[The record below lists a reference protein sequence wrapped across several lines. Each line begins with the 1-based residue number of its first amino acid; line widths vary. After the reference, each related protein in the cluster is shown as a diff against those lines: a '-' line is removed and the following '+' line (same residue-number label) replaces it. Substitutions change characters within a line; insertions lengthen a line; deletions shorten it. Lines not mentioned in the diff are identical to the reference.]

1 MSGLARLRI
10 VSINDVYE
18 LHNLPKL
25 QTFLSRLSYKPSAVT
40 LAGDFLSPST
50 LSSVDGG
57 RGMVATLRATGM
69 THVSL
74 GNHEQDL
81 RLESLH
87 DRLAKLSKS
96 VHVINSNMRENV
108 PDKAAWMT
116 EVTAPYSV
124 ITSPC
129 NRVRVALLGLL
140 SDEPGIFRDNTFKG
154 VPVGDV
160 VETYAKMY
168 NEIVPN
174 IADMCIPLTHQSMQ
188 RDKELAES
196 MLDLHG
202 GKGVIIGGHEHEPFD
217 EIVGNESDDDSIRIV
232 KSGMDSM
239 SASVIDVS
247 YDVAENER
255 PVTVSVDYNLEP
267 LVDIEPSEVVQQIV
281 DKHMSVIKALE
292 SEDIINSETTHM
304 LPPGTVLSSKRARL
318 EQTTV
323 GSIFLQL
330 IKEEMDADVAV
341 VNGAV
346 VKGDT
351 EYFDGSMTYAQLKKE
366 LPFPTKMI
374 VVLMKRWELQDAID
388 YSRFS
393 TEGGTENEN
402 GEIPRR
408 GYLQVDWDYDQVGY
422 LGSPDD
428 ELKVALPRNLL
439 NGFCKI
445 KPLMEI
451 GERLKRDKIFP
462 GKDDFVP
469 AINLIMRHACK
480 NRWSQIIVDIDDF
493 DQFDLDGNGVLD
505 RNEVKLLMES
515 FLGHEPADFVVDDMI
530 AALDTDE
537 DGVIDKGEISYML
550 ARLERENNWRNF

>member
-1 MSGLARLRI
+1 
-10 VSINDVYE
+10 
-18 LHNLPKL
+18 
-25 QTFLSRLSYKPSAVT
+25 
-40 LAGDFLSPST
+40 
-50 LSSVDGG
+50 
-57 RGMVATLRATGM
+57 
-69 THVSL
+69 
-74 GNHEQDL
+74 
-81 RLESLH
+81 
-87 DRLAKLSKS
+87 
-96 VHVINSNMRENV
+96 MRENI
-108 PDKAAWMT
+108 PDKAAWMP

-124 ITSPC
+124 VTSPC

-160 VETYAKMY
+160 LKTYEKLY

-174 IADMCIPLTHQSMQ
+174 IADMCIPLTHQSML
-188 RDKELAES
+188 RDRELAES

-202 GKGVIIGGHEHEPFD
+202 GKGVIIGGHEHEPYD
-217 EIVGNESDDDSIRIV
+217 ELVGNESDGDSIRIF
-232 KSGMDSM
+232 KAGMDSM
-239 SASVIDVS
+239 AASVIDLS
-247 YDVAENER
+247 YDVTENER
-255 PVTVSVDYNLEP
+255 PITVAVDYNLEP
-267 LVDIEPSEVVQQIV
+267 LVDIEPSDVVQQIV
-281 DKHMSVIKALE
+281 DKHMSVIKALDGE
-292 SEDIINSETTHM
+292 HIINSETTHM
-304 LPPGTVLSSKRARL
+304 LPPGTVLSSKRTRF

-330 IKEEMDADVAV
+330 VKEEMDADVAI

-346 VKGDT
+346 IKGGAD
-351 EYFDGSMTYAQLKKE
+351 YLDGTMTYAQLKKE

-374 VVLMKRWELQDAID
+374 VAIMKRWELQDAID
-388 YSRFS
+388 YSRSSF
-393 TEGGTENEN
+393 EDGVEDNEN

-451 GERLKRDKIFP
+451 GARLKRDKIFP
-462 GKDDFVP
+462 GDDDFVP
-469 AINLIMRHACK
+469 AIDLIMRHACK
-480 NRWSQIIVDIDDF
+480 NRWSQMISDIEDF

-505 RNEVKLLMES
+505 RSEVKLLMES

-530 AALDTDE
+530 AALDDDE
-537 DGVIDKGEISYML
+537 NGVIDKGEFSYLL
-550 ARLERENNWRNF
+550 ARLERENKW

>member
-1 MSGLARLRI
+1 
-10 VSINDVYE
+10 
-18 LHNLPKL
+18 
-25 QTFLSRLSYKPSAVT
+25 
-40 LAGDFLSPST
+40 
-50 LSSVDGG
+50 
-57 RGMVATLRATGM
+57 
-69 THVSL
+69 
-74 GNHEQDL
+74 
-81 RLESLH
+81 
-87 DRLAKLSKS
+87 
-96 VHVINSNMRENV
+96 MRENV
-108 PDKAAWMT
+108 PDKAEWMT

-129 NRVRVALLGLL
+129 NRMRVALLGLL

-160 VETYAKMY
+160 VETYTKMY

-174 IADMCIPLTHQSMQ
+174 IADTCIPLTHQSMK
-188 RDKELAES
+188 RDRELAES

-202 GKGVIIGGHEHEPFD
+202 GRGVIIGGHEHEPFD
-217 EIVGNESDDDSIRIV
+217 EIVGNDYQGESIRIL

-239 SASVIDVS
+239 AASVIDLS
-247 YDVAENER
+247 YDIAENER
-255 PVTVSVDYNLEP
+255 PTTVAVDYSLEP

-281 DKHMSVIKALE
+281 DKHMSVIKALDGE
-292 SEDIINSETTHM
+292 HIINSDTASM
-304 LPPGTVLSSKRARL
+304 LPPTTILSSKRARF

-330 IKEEMDADVAV
+330 LKEEMDSDAAII
-341 VNGAV
+341 NGAV
-346 VKGDT
+346 IKGDT
-351 EYFDGSMTYAQLKKE
+351 EYFDGTMTYAQLKKE

-374 VVLMKRWELQDAID
+374 VVIMKRWELQDAID
-388 YSRFS
+388 YSRFYDA
-393 TEGGTENEN
+393 GGTENQH

-428 ELKVALPRNLL
+428 KLKVALPRNLL

-451 GERLKRDKIFP
+451 GDRLKRDKIFP
-462 GKDDFVP
+462 GADDFVP
-469 AINLIMRHACK
+469 AIDLIMRHACK
-480 NRWSQIIVDIDDF
+480 NRWSQMISAIDDF

-505 RNEVKLLMES
+505 RSEVKLLMES

-530 AALDTDE
+530 AALDADE
-537 DGVIDKGEISYML
+537 NGVIDKGEISYLL
-550 ARLERENNWRNF
+550 ARLERESNW